1 MAAFKP
7 ASPKTAVRKIPDRRT
22 RRPGIKSLF
31 ASFSSEKEESSFF
44 EKKEAKKLL
53 CLALSNVTCQ
63 PVQVK
68 SRHNRRDCGFALLI
82 VLWSL
87 ALLALLGALV
97 TGAGRTETRLAYA
110 LRRGA
115 QLQEAADG
123 AIYETIWHMLDGG
136 GDYWPPGQMTRVLDE
151 PAGRVVV
158 TVEDERGK
166 MDINQVPPGYLQ
178 ALFSLL
184 GADSDTATNAA
195 NAVAD
200 WRSQQPAG
208 GQADSPLNEQYRRA
222 GRIWGPIGEEFQRL
236 DDLLLV
242 LGLPQALAEKA
253 TPYLTLAL
261 EQGPWLSHAGPVV
274 SAALAK
280 AKHDSGLAVEDSDPR
295 GPVVL
300 RLTAHAVGRNGAAF
314 TRRVLFRL
322 DGTLSG
328 PAWRYRIL
336 DWEDGP
342 AS

>member
-1 MAAFKP
+1 MAVSDP
-7 ASPKTAVRKIPDRRT
+7 AAQPAA
-22 RRPGIKSLF
+22 PGR
-31 ASFSSEKEESSFF
+31 E
-44 EKKEAKKLL
+44 
-53 CLALSNVTCQ
+53 
-63 PVQVK
+63 
-68 SRHNRRDCGFALLI
+68 RGFALLI

-97 TGAGRTETRLAYA
+97 TGAGREESRLAYA

-115 QLQEAADG
+115 QLQEAADA

-136 GDYWPPGQMTRVLDE
+136 GEYWQPAAMTRVLDE
-151 PAGRVVV
+151 PAARVVV

-166 MDINQVPPGYLQ
+166 MDVNQVPPGYLQ

-184 GADSDTATNAA
+184 GADSDTATNVA

-208 GQADSPLNEQYRRA
+208 GQPDSPLNEQYRRA
-222 GRIWGPIGEEFQRL
+222 GKAWGPSGEEFQRL

-242 LGLPQALAEKA
+242 LGMTPALAGKA
-253 TPYLTLAL
+253 RPYLTLAL
-261 EQGPWLSHAGPVV
+261 EQGPWLSYTGPVV
-274 SAALAK
+274 SAAIAK

-300 RLTAHAVGRNGAAF
+300 RMSAHAVGRNGAAF

-336 DWEDGP
+336 SWDDGP
-342 AS
+342 GP